1 MFKSKNICLIISV
14 IIAIIWMIVGISAMC
29 DVSSSLES
37 GNTGEEIGIAIGMAL
52 LMPYLIVAS
61 IGTILHLIGG
71 CTYKRGLVLAGLICE
86 CASLLLG
93 ITWGFGYIVA
103 IIFGFIGYSQ
113 MKKI

>member
-14 IIAIIWMIVGISAMC
+14 VIAIIWMIVNISAMN
-29 DVSSSLES
+29 DVSS
-37 GNTGEEIGIAIGMAL
+37 G
-52 LMPYLIVAS
+52 LIVAS

-71 CTYKRGLVLAGLICE
+71 CTYKRGLVFVGLIYE